1 MPRRVHHEPRH
12 TVSLAP
18 DTGPVEIPTPSVP
31 ATIALHAAVLAPGLV
46 AVGMLTAYLLNGAP

>member
-1 MPRRVHHEPRH
+1 MSRRVHHEPRH

-18 DTGPVEIPTPSVP
+18 DTGPVEIPTPSFP
-31 ATIALHAAVLAPGLV
+31 ATIALHTAVVAPGLV